1 MIASVLRKTCD
12 FLRAFLVQVQL
23 QVALVWGCV
32 LYPAPDA
39 AEVLSATERGEIDA
53 PLVYIVLSL
62 KKKTNKINMCLCT
75 DKEVST
81 ACTQSFNLTAVMYPA
96 Y

>member
-1 MIASVLRKTCD
+1 M
-12 FLRAFLVQVQL
+12 QVQL
-23 QVALVWGCV
+23 WVALVWGC
-32 LYPAPDA
+32 LLFPAPDA
-39 AEVLSATERGEIDA
+39 AEVLSATERGEIDM

-62 KKKTNKINMCLCT
+62 KKNKINVCLCA
-75 DKEVST
+75 DKEVSI

>member
-1 MIASVLRKTCD
+1 MIASILRRTCY

-23 QVALVWGCV
+23 QVALVWGCM
-32 LYPAPDA
+32 LYRAPDA
-39 AEVLSATERGEIDA
+39 AEVLSATERGEIDV

-62 KKKTNKINMCLCT
+62 KEKTKINMCLCS